1 MDIALPV
8 LGGLALF
15 LYGMNIMGASLEKAA
30 GKKLN
35 RLIEVLTTNRF
46 MAVIVGALVTMVV
59 QSSSAT
65 TVMVIGFV
73 NAGLMT
79 LSQAVGVIMGANIGT
94 TITAQIIALN
104 LADYAPIAVAIGVAL
119 WIGSSKTKIQ
129 NIAEIFIG
137 FGILFIGMD
146 MMSSGLKPLA
156 NNPMFSNLILSLRN
170 PVMGA
175 LAGLLITTVV
185 QSSSASIGLLQA
197 LAGEGLIGIDIA
209 FPILFGENIGT
220 TTTALLSSIGA
231 NINAKRAAIIHF
243 LFNLIGTIIFM
254 TLLRYPVE
262 WLVKI
267 ISPTNVQSQIA
278 NAHTLFNVINVI
290 IQFPFMGFLVRAAE
304 WLAPGGEEVEME
316 ASIYLDSRILETP
329 SIALGQANK
338 EVLRMGDLVLQNL
351 ALSRIVLADEKYDGI
366 EEVYEREKL
375 INKIERE
382 ITEYLV
388 KLSNEPLSDSQH
400 SEVNTLLYIIND
412 IERVGDH
419 VENVVELSQDKL
431 EKNLEFSKFAVEGL
445 HEMFDKCQ
453 EAFTKAMEAFEFGNR
468 ELVNQV
474 MALEEEVDILEKK
487 NRADHINRLNKMECQ
502 TEPGIIFLDAI
513 SNLERVSDH
522 SLNISMYVL
531 DKHNK

>member
-1 MDIALPV
+1 MDIVLPV

-15 LYGMNIMGASLEKAA
+15 LYGMNIMGASLEKTA

-35 RLIEVLTTNRF
+35 RLIEVLTTNRV
-46 MAVIVGALVTMVV
+46 MAIIVGAVVTMIV

-79 LSQAVGVIMGANIGT
+79 LSQAAGVIMGANIGT

-104 LADYAPIAVAIGVAL
+104 LTDYAPIAVAIGVAL
-119 WIGSSKTKIQ
+119 WIGSSREKIQ

-146 MMSSGLKPLA
+146 MMGSGLKPMA
-156 NNPMFSNLILSLRN
+156 HN
-170 PVMGA
+170 PVFGNIIVGLENPIMGA

-197 LAGEGLIGIDIA
+197 LAGEGIIGIDIA

-231 NINAKRAAIIHF
+231 NINAKRAAVIHF

-254 TLLRYPVE
+254 TILRIPVE
-262 WLVKI
+262 WLIKL
-267 ISPTNVQSQIA
+267 ISPNNVQAQIA
-278 NAHTLFNVINVI
+278 NAHTLFNAINVI
-290 IQFPFMGFLVRAAE
+290 IQFPFIGLLVKAAE
-304 WLAPGGEEVEME
+304 RLVPGSEKPGLES
-316 ASIYLDSRILETP
+316 SIYLDTRILETP

-338 EVLRMGDLVLQNL
+338 EVLRMGELVLENL
-351 ALSRIVLADEKYDGI
+351 RHSRKVLADEEYEGI
-366 EEVYEREKL
+366 EEVYEKEKL
-375 INKIERE
+375 INGIERE

-388 KLSNEPLSDSQH
+388 KLSNEPLSDGQH
-400 SEVNTLLYIIND
+400 SEVNMLLYIIND

-419 VENVVELSQDKL
+419 VENIVELSQYKQEND
-431 EKNLEFSKFAVEGL
+431 LEFSKFASEGL
-445 HEMFDKCQ
+445 HSMFDKCEQ
-453 EAFTKAMEAFEFGNR
+453 VFTKAMEAFEFNSR
-468 ELVNQV
+468 DLASEVLS
-474 MALEEEVDILEKK
+474 LEEEVDRLEER
-487 NRADHINRLNKMECQ
+487 NRTDHIDRLNKMECQ
-502 TEPGIIFLDAI
+502 TGPGIIFLDAI

-522 SLNISMYVL
+522 SSNIATYILN
-531 DKHNK
+531 K

>member
-8 LGGLALF
+8 LGGLGLF
-15 LYGMNIMGASLEKAA
+15 LYGMNIMGAGLEKAA

-46 MAVIVGALVTMVV
+46 MAVIVGALVTMIV

-104 LADYAPIAVAIGVAL
+104 LTDYAPIAVAIGVAL
-119 WIGSSKTKIQ
+119 WIGSSKKRVQ
-129 NIAEIFIG
+129 NIAEVLIG

-146 MMSSGLKPLA
+146 MMGSGLKPLA
-156 NNPMFSNLILSLRN
+156 NNPIFADFMTKLNNPIL
-170 PVMGA
+170 GA
-175 LAGLLITTVV
+175 LAGLLLTTIV

-197 LAGEGLIGIDIA
+197 LAGEGLVSINIA

-231 NINAKRAAIIHF
+231 NITAKRAAVIHF

-254 TLLRYPVE
+254 TILRVPVE
-262 WLVKI
+262 WLVTL
-267 ISPTNVQSQIA
+267 ISPNNVQAQIA
-278 NAHTLFNVINVI
+278 NAHTLFNIINVI
-290 IQFPFMGFLVRAAE
+290 IQFPFAGFLVKAAE
-304 WLAPGGEEVEME
+304 RLVPGTEKVGLE
-316 ASIYLDSRILETP
+316 ASIYLDERILETP

-338 EVLRMGDLVLQNL
+338 EVLRMGDLVLENL
-351 ALSRIVLADEKYDGI
+351 KLSRKVLADEYYDGI

-382 ITEYLV
+382 ITDYLV
-388 KLSNEPLSDSQH
+388 KLSNEPLSNKQH
-400 SEVNTLLYIIND
+400 SEVNTLLYTIND

-419 VENVVELSQDKL
+419 VENVVELSQYKL
-431 EKNLEFSKFAVEGL
+431 EHDLIFSREAVEGL
-445 HEMFDKCQ
+445 HEIFDKC
-453 EAFTKAMEAFEFGNR
+453 EEVFKKTMESFEYNNE
-468 ELVNQV
+468 ELAKEVII
-474 MALEEEVDILEKK
+474 LEEEVDRLEKR
-487 NRADHINRLNKMECQ
+487 NRDEHMNRLNKMECL
-502 TEPGIIFLDAI
+502 TEPGVIFLDAI

-522 SLNISMYVL
+522 SSNIAMYVL
-531 DKHNK
+531 DNFK